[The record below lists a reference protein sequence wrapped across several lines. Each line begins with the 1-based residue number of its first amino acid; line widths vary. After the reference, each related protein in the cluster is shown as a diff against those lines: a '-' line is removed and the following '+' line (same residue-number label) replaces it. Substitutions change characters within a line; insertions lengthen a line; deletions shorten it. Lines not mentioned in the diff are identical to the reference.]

1 MGGSLSVTL
10 FEIHMI
16 RTERDVVIE
25 LKPIFYR
32 KSVVDIYNQRKKM
45 S

>member
-1 MGGSLSVTL
+1 MGGPLSVTL

-16 RTERDVVIE
+16 RTERDIVIA
-25 LKPIFYR
+25 LKPIFHR
-32 KSVVDIYNQRKKM
+32 RSVVDIYNQRKKM